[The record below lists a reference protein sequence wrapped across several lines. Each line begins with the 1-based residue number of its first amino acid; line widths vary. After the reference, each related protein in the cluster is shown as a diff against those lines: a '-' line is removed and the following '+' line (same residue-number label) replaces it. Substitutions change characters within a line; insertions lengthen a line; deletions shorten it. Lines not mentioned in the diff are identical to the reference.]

1 MQKKLKKKK
10 IKQNM
15 SERERERDSFDG
27 KTMHRMKKSEKII
40 VRVWK

>member
-1 MQKKLKKKK
+1 MC
-10 IKQNM
+10 
-15 SERERERDSFDG
+15 ERERERERERAFFDG